1 MSPDLII
8 LVPAQG
14 LSSDPIFL
22 VDNIANIT
30 PNKQSEAKKLIAK
43 NLEKRFVFDKVWSAQ
58 NKSEAL
64 NLLRYNTRYQ
74 PF

>member
-43 NLEKRFVFDKVWSAQ
+43 NL
-58 NKSEAL
+58 
-64 NLLRYNTRYQ
+64 
-74 PF
+74 